1 MVDRAIRLAGLVPLI
16 AGLGPFKKKLC
27 LILFFTGKRANGQR
41 AQPKKLRCIFEIV
54 FRIIYI

>member
-27 LILFFTGKRANGQR
+27 LILFFTGKRANGQQDK
-41 AQPKKLRCIFEIV
+41 ALNLKNLDAFLK
-54 FRIIYI
+54 